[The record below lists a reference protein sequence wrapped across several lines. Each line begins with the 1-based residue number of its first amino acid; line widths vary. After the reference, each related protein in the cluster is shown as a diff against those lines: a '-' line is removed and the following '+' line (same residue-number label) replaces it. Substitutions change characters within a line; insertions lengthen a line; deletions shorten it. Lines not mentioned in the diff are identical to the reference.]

1 MKDWLARRESKLTN
15 MVEPIK
21 LVKLAHGT
29 YEVKEDSTEPSG
41 KKCGCCCD
49 GHCKLSKN
57 CHKGSS
63 HLMHVSLDKLMSIEE
78 EDYEFPAIFENESF
92 VDGSA
97 NTMAVKDVAFDAKD
111 DPLYSML
118 MALETDFNLEH

>member
-1 MKDWLARRESKLTN
+1 
-15 MVEPIK
+15 
-21 LVKLAHGT
+21 
-29 YEVKEDSTEPSG
+29 
-41 KKCGCCCD
+41 
-49 GHCKLSKN
+49 
-57 CHKGSS
+57 
-63 HLMHVSLDKLMSIEE
+63 MHVSLDKLMSIDE

-111 DPLYSML
+111 DPLYGML